1 MTTSLLKFKTETG
14 LENQNGNLIIRQHFN
29 IFNTG
34 QVSYFDNVVKRG
46 DLYEIWVHNELVIVE
61 ITERTFSIIQQPLDV
76 ESFIKNDSG
85 QLCQLVCECI
95 DFNKIELHPDA
106 SEECKYIFQANEKQ
120 KKLCGSYAE
129 VEHWGVLTDPNLSV
143 NFYKKLSNTIKTVSS

>member
-120 KKLCGSYAE
+120 KSFVAHMQK
-129 VEHWGVLTDPNLSV
+129 
-143 NFYKKLSNTIKTVSS
+143 

>member
-61 ITERTFSIIQQPLDV
+61 ITTL
-76 ESFIKNDSG
+76 
-85 QLCQLVCECI
+85 
-95 DFNKIELHPDA
+95 
-106 SEECKYIFQANEKQ
+106 
-120 KKLCGSYAE
+120 
-129 VEHWGVLTDPNLSV
+129 
-143 NFYKKLSNTIKTVSS
+143 